1 MIGFVRRHPVTI
13 VLGASLIAVFGYE
26 SYQVGW
32 RTLLLG
38 GGLIVP
44 RLAIDWSV
52 FAPAI
57 QRGEWWR
64 FVTAGFV
71 HFNVLHLGLNL
82 VGLLFSGA
90 FVETR
95 FGRARFAAVYVAS
108 LLGGNVLAYL
118 TTIDSR
124 AVTGGASGAIMG
136 LFGAIGVFGMRFWS
150 QREQGARA
158 IGPVFATLLNG
169 VLSANVSNAAH
180 IGGLVAGV
188 AVAMTVGFA
197 PGLSDAIRAAE
208 TAAEQLSAI
217 TDTDGPVD
225 IPDAVENDPAN
236 RKVLERS
243 LLGRAAFAG
252 IGVLFAIAAAIAF
265 PQSAWGGAFLLV
277 IALVLVNAALRQRLL
292 LSPRGFRPTGT
303 PWSNLIRWRDVD
315 RFFPDGYGV
324 GFLYTPA
331 FVARADRRANVLGK
345 LNVGRQ
351 ARAPFFFGMSADRQA
366 ALMEEWRLRWS
377 GR

>member
-1 MIGFVRRHPVTI
+1 VIGFVRRHPVTV
-13 VLGASLIAVFGYE
+13 VLTASLVAVFGYE

-32 RTLLLG
+32 RTLSAG

-44 RLAIDWSV
+44 RLAVDWSV

-71 HFNVLHLGLNL
+71 HFNVLHLALNL

-90 FVETR
+90 LVESR
-95 FGRARFAAVYVAS
+95 FGRARFVAVYVAS
-108 LLGGNVLAYL
+108 LLGGNALAYV

-124 AVTGGASGAIMG
+124 AFTGGASGAIMG
-136 LFGAIGVFGMRFWS
+136 LFGAIGVFGVRFWS

-158 IGPVFATLLNG
+158 IGPVIATLLNG

-208 TAAEQLSAI
+208 NAAEQRSAI
-217 TDTDGPVD
+217 TDAADLVD

-236 RKVLERS
+236 RTVLERPF
-243 LLGRAAFAG
+243 LGKATFAG
-252 IGVLFAIAAAIAF
+252 FGVLFAIAAVIAF
-265 PQSAWGGAFLLV
+265 PQSVWGGRSFW
-277 IALVLVNAALRQRLL
+277 
-292 LSPRGFRPTGT
+292 LSGSSWSTG
-303 PWSNLIRWRDVD
+303 P
-315 RFFPDGYGV
+315 
-324 GFLYTPA
+324 
-331 FVARADRRANVLGK
+331 
-345 LNVGRQ
+345 
-351 ARAPFFFGMSADRQA
+351 
-366 ALMEEWRLRWS
+366 S
-377 GR
+377 GRRLFSVPGDFDRLAPRCRDSSGGATSIDSFPTALASVSFTPRRTSHVMIGAQALSAS